1 MEDIGAKLREARTS
15 RGWTLDALAERSGL
29 SPGFLSQVER
39 GLSTLSIVSL
49 SSICRA
55 LELPI
60 ETLFSSTGPLDR
72 KAPTV
77 TRADQQLTIQI
88 GGAPVSYGYLTGQLP
103 DTPIQELLIAEFPP
117 DCEQGASAHEGE
129 EFGYIL
135 EGNLVL
141 RVGGEDYAL
150 GAGDSYHIAAS
161 QPHEYCTKSASGARV
176 LMAITQRFIDVV
188 MTRD

>member
-1 MEDIGAKLREARTS
+1 MEDLGAKLREARTS
-15 RGWTLDALAERSGL
+15 RGWTLETLADQSGL

-55 LELPI
+55 LDLPI
-60 ETLFSSTGPLDR
+60 ETLFSSTGPLNR

-77 TRADQQLTIQI
+77 TRADQQLNIQI

-103 DTPIQELLIAEFPP
+103 EAPIQELLIAEFPR
-117 DCEQGASAHEGE
+117 DCRQASSAHEGE

-135 EGNLVL
+135 EGELVL
-141 RVGGEDYAL
+141 RVGETEHEL
-150 GAGDSYHIAAS
+150 RSGDSYHIGAS
-161 QPHEYCTKSASGARV
+161 QPHSYCTGSTSRARV